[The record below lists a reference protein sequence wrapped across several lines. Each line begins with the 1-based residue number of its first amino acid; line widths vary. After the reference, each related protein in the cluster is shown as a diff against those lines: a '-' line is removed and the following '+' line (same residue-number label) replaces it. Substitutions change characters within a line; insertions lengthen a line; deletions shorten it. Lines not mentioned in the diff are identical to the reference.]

1 MSQDTPGRDKHRPW
15 RAGLERAFGLSQW
28 VGWRAALA
36 LLLFAA
42 TQSVWAQDTAA
53 TDAERIAQ
61 MRDRVDQTQQ
71 DVDVIQTPVEG
82 TAQTDGANPQT
93 PVQDED
99 ADKYAGNDGIAL
111 GQSEG
116 GLFNKTPGGTGTGG
130 VGDNWLMS
138 TLAAL
143 GVVIAMVFGLRWL
156 LRRGG
161 VATASAPRGS
171 VVEVLSRTTVAPR
184 SHVVLMRVGQR
195 ILIVN
200 DSPNGMRTLGTVHE
214 PEEVADLLGAIE
226 ADRPTSVSKNFSG
239 VMSRL
244 AGGWSGSE
252 LETDE
257 VESADMIEDGVA
269 FNQTRDAVSSVRGRL
284 EALAGVG
291 GTAGAASGGGGIKA

>member
-1 MSQDTPGRDKHRPW
+1 MRIDGPDQESAEHTTASVG
-15 RAGLERAFGLSQW
+15 AGKQASG
-28 VGWRAALA
+28 
-36 LLLFAA
+36 
-42 TQSVWAQDTAA
+42 
-53 TDAERIAQ
+53 
-61 MRDRVDQTQQ
+61 
-71 DVDVIQTPVEG
+71 
-82 TAQTDGANPQT
+82 
-93 PVQDED
+93 QDED
-99 ADKYAGNDGIAL
+99 AGKYAGNDGIAL

-116 GLFNKTPGGTGTGG
+116 GLFNKTPGGTGAGG
-130 VGDNWLMS
+130 VGDSWLMS

-143 GVVIAMVFGLRWL
+143 GVVIALVFGLRWL

-161 VATASAPRGS
+161 VATASTPHGS

-226 ADRPTSVSKNFSG
+226 ADRPTSVSKSFSG

-269 FNQTRDAVSSVRGRL
+269 FNQTRGAVSSVRGRL

-291 GTAGAASGGGGIKA
+291 GAAGPASEGGGIKA